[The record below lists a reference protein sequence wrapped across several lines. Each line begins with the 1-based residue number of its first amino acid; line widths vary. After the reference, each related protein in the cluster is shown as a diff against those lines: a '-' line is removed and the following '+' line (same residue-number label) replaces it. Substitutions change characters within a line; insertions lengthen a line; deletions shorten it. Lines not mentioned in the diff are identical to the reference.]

1 MNLIMFFEII
11 FEGIK
16 QFAGEIIGVLLF
28 IVAWKMSP
36 RFRSLFGQ
44 YNKLKDNNLSESES
58 QEEKQKSPEQEKQQ
72 QEVQL
77 KKVLEQSGVER
88 AEEAKREE
96 EERLIALR
104 AEVERQKKA
113 LAQIEAQKAED
124 AKRRKK
130 RPAMSDWDFIKLCEY
145 GNVGKVEEAIKDG
158 ANVNAEDN
166 DGWTALMWAV
176 FYVYTEIVKLLLE
189 HGADVN
195 AKSNNGWTALH
206 LAEGH
211 SEIVRLLRYHVA
223 KEKRRDEYFIEL
235 CKFGNV
241 GEVEEAIKE
250 GANIN
255 AKDNY
260 GATALMEAANE
271 GNTAIVKLLLKHGAD
286 VNAED
291 NYGTTALWNAE
302 LNDHQQ
308 IAKLLRSH
316 GAKEY

>member
-1 MNLIMFFEII
+1 
-11 FEGIK
+11 
-16 QFAGEIIGVLLF
+16 
-28 IVAWKMSP
+28 
-36 RFRSLFGQ
+36 
-44 YNKLKDNNLSESES
+44 
-58 QEEKQKSPEQEKQQ
+58 
-72 QEVQL
+72 
-77 KKVLEQSGVER
+77 
-88 AEEAKREE
+88 
-96 EERLIALR
+96 
-104 AEVERQKKA
+104 
-113 LAQIEAQKAED
+113 
-124 AKRRKK
+124 
-130 RPAMSDWDFIKLCEY
+130 MSDGDFIKLCES
-145 GNVGKVEEAIKDG
+145 GNVGEVEEAIKDG